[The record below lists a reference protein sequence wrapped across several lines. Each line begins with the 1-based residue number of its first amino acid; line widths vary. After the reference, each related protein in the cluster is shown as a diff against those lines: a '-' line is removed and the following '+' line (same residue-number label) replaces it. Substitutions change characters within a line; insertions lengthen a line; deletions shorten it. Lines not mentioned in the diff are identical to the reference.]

1 MTEFEK
7 GIQAVIDFL
16 IAEEQ
21 SEIASIVKREMLN
34 D

>member
-1 MTEFEK
+1 MSEFEK
-7 GIQAVIDFL
+7 GILAVIDFL

-21 SEIASIVKREMLN
+21 DDIASIIKREMLN